1 MSVYLETEK
10 FWNCI
15 ACVQHFKLLGEIF
28 MKLILLHQVKAVK
41 KWYYVYCVLSSAFL
55 GRTREI
61 FSVYRV
67 LYNSS
72 CSIIEYLS

>member
-1 MSVYLETEK
+1 MTILYIPLYLFTRRQRNYGTACNMGWKFFETHIASSGKGSKEK
-10 FWNCI
+10 
-15 ACVQHFKLLGEIF
+15 VL
-28 MKLILLHQVKAVK
+28 
-41 KWYYVYCVLSSAFL
+41 YVLSSAFL